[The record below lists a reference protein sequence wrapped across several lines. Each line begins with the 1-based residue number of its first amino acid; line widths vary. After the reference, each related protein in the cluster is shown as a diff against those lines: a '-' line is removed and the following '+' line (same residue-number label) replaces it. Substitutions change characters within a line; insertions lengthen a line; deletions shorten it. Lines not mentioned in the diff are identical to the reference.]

1 MAENHRNH
9 ENDELGRLDASDAKD
24 RKILLTVLLIN
35 LTQSAAGIALGIW
48 AGSTALMG
56 AGLDNLA
63 DASVYAVSLYAVG
76 RAATVKVGAARLS
89 GFLLIGLAA
98 LLLLEVLR
106 RFAGGE
112 EPVGPAMMAMA
123 ALNAA
128 LNLVCLRLLRRHRGE
143 DVNFKASA
151 IFTSN
156 DSIVN
161 GAIVL
166 SGVLVMGFG
175 SNIPDLVLGV
185 IVAAIAANGG
195 REILREASET
205 ARRKAAHKACFR
217 PVHPEV
223 YLCKRGSPAFGLRP
237 RLQPSVPLAMAAR

>member
-1 MAENHRNH
+1 MPEKD
-9 ENDELGRLDASDAKD
+9 EDDELGGLDASNAAD
-24 RKILLTVLLIN
+24 RKILRAVLLIN
-35 LTQSAAGIALGIW
+35 LGQSAAGIGLGMW
-48 AGSTALMG
+48 AASTALMG

-63 DASVYAVSLYAVG
+63 DASVYAVSLFAVG
-76 RAATVKVGAARLS
+76 RSVMVKVRAARLS
-89 GFLLIGLAA
+89 GFLLIGLAV
-98 LLLLEVLR
+98 LLLVEVLR

-123 ALNAA
+123 AINAA

-166 SGVLVMGFG
+166 SGALVMWLG
-175 SNIPDLVLGV
+175 SNVPDLVLGV
-185 IVAAIAANGG
+185 VVAGIAANGG

-205 ARRKAAHKACFR
+205 ARRIEAT
-217 PVHPEV
+217 
-223 YLCKRGSPAFGLRP
+223 
-237 RLQPSVPLAMAAR
+237 

>member
-1 MAENHRNH
+1 MAEIK
-9 ENDELGRLDASDAKD
+9 EDDELGGRDASNTND
-24 RKILLTVLLIN
+24 RKILWTVLLIN
-35 LTQSAAGIALGIW
+35 LGQSAASIGLGMW
-48 AGSTALMG
+48 AASTALMG

-76 RAATVKVGAARLS
+76 RAAMVKVRAARLS
-89 GFLLIGLAA
+89 GFLLIGLAV

-112 EPVGPAMMAMA
+112 KPVGPAMMAMA
-123 ALNAA
+123 AANAA

-166 SGVLVMGFG
+166 SGALVMWLG
-175 SNIPDLVLGV
+175 SNVPDLVLGLV
-185 IVAAIAANGG
+185 VAGIAANGG
-195 REILREASET
+195 RKILREASET
-205 ARRKAAHKACFR
+205 AQREA
-217 PVHPEV
+217 
-223 YLCKRGSPAFGLRP
+223 GT
-237 RLQPSVPLAMAAR
+237 

>member
-1 MAENHRNH
+1 MAETDGD
-9 ENDELGRLDASDAKD
+9 DELGGLDASNATD
-24 RKILLTVLLIN
+24 RKILLAVLLIN
-35 LTQSAAGIALGIW
+35 LGQSAAGIGLGIW
-48 AGSTALMG
+48 ASSTALMG

-76 RAATVKVGAARLS
+76 RAAMVKVRAARLS
-89 GFLLIGLAA
+89 GVLLIGLAV
-98 LLLLEVLR
+98 LLLVEVLR

-123 ALNAA
+123 AANAA

-166 SGVLVMGFG
+166 SGVLVMWLG
-175 SNIPDLVLGV
+175 SNVPDLMLG
-185 IVAAIAANGG
+185 IVVAVIAANGG

-205 ARRKAAHKACFR
+205 ERRTNSEQGA
-217 PVHPEV
+217 
-223 YLCKRGSPAFGLRP
+223 
-237 RLQPSVPLAMAAR
+237 

>member
-1 MAENHRNH
+1 MAETDGD
-9 ENDELGRLDASDAKD
+9 DELGGLDASNATD
-24 RKILLTVLLIN
+24 RKILLAVLLIN
-35 LTQSAAGIALGIW
+35 LGQSAAGIGLGIW
-48 AGSTALMG
+48 ASSTALMG

-76 RAATVKVGAARLS
+76 RAAMVKVRAARLS
-89 GFLLIGLAA
+89 GVLLIGLAV
-98 LLLLEVLR
+98 LLLVEVLR

-123 ALNAA
+123 AANAA

-166 SGVLVMGFG
+166 SGVLVMWLG
-175 SNIPDLVLGV
+175 SNLPDLMLG
-185 IVAAIAANGG
+185 IVVAVIAANGG

-205 ARRKAAHKACFR
+205 ERRTNSEQGA
-217 PVHPEV
+217 
-223 YLCKRGSPAFGLRP
+223 
-237 RLQPSVPLAMAAR
+237 

>member
-76 RAATVKVGAARLS
+76 RAATVRGAARLS

-128 LNLVCLRLLRRHRGE
+128 LNLVCLRLLRRHRG
-143 DVNFKASA
+143 K
-151 IFTSN
+151 
-156 DSIVN
+156 
-161 GAIVL
+161 
-166 SGVLVMGFG
+166 M
-175 SNIPDLVLGV
+175 
-185 IVAAIAANGG
+185 
-195 REILREASET
+195 
-205 ARRKAAHKACFR
+205 
-217 PVHPEV
+217 
-223 YLCKRGSPAFGLRP
+223 
-237 RLQPSVPLAMAAR
+237 